1 MLHSGCRFLLFPMDF
16 FENLEQP
23 ARLAQLFY
31 ALFSLTLALVI
42 GFLWLFLKFRTL
54 KQRQETLFDGK
65 PSDSA
70 ENIILRHAETI
81 TNLDKEIQEL
91 FEISNQLHQLGQKG
105 LHRIGF
111 VRFNPFKDVGSNQSF
126 SLALLDGKN
135 NGVVISSLHTR
146 DASRVYAKPIE
157 NNQSPT
163 PLTDE
168 EKQAIAIANQQ
179 SITIH
184 PAQ

>member
-1 MLHSGCRFLLFPMDF
+1 MNFLEHFQDPTFLGRTVFVLVSVVFVLFVAILLLFF
-16 FENLEQP
+16 KIRSIAN
-23 ARLAQLFY
+23 
-31 ALFSLTLALVI
+31 
-42 GFLWLFLKFRTL
+42 
-54 KQRQETLFDGK
+54 RQETLFDGK
-65 PSDSA
+65 PSESA
-70 ENIILRHAETI
+70 ENILLRHAEELAG
-81 TNLDKEIQEL
+81 LDKEIQEL
-91 FEISNQLHQLGQKG
+91 FEISNQLHQLGQKS

-111 VRFNPFKDVGSNQSF
+111 VRFNPFKDIGGNQSF

-168 EKQAIAIANQQ
+168 EKKAIAIANQQ
-179 SITIH
+179 NFTIT
-184 PAQ
+184 PSA